1 MRRANAM
8 MERYYKL
15 FFSKE
20 AQELIEQNKIYSEY
34 TYKEIMIL
42 LTEYTGFLQYL
53 KNENL
58 TYRNSAID
66 VLKKHIKDLKKV
78 KKYYEL
84 SYNLK

>member
-1 MRRANAM
+1 
-8 MERYYKL
+8 MELYYK

-34 TYKEIMIL
+34 TYEESMIL
-42 LTEYTGFLQYL
+42 LNEYKGFLKYL
-53 KNENL
+53 ENENL
-58 TYRNSAID
+58 TYKNNTVD